1 MFMASKHEEIT
12 PMFLTSVQDNI
23 GHGTFSNEAIK
34 QAELEIAQTL
44 SFRFTLVTPQ
54 TYLDWIEVVFSVL
67 DTTSIVRTILRN
79 AAQACKLSLIY
90 YDMTLYTPGELA
102 IGGVV
107 YSINE
112 MLDND
117 SEIRIPQLQRLQK
130 EVRT

>member
-117 SEIRIPQLQRLQK
+117 SEIRIPQLHRLQK

>member
-1 MFMASKHEEIT
+1 M
-12 PMFLTSVQDNI
+12 
-23 GHGTFSNEAIK
+23 
-34 QAELEIAQTL
+34 
-44 SFRFTLVTPQ
+44 VTPQ
-54 TYLDWIEVVFSVL
+54 TYLDWVEVVFSVL

-79 AAQACKLSLIY
+79 AAQACKLGLIY

-102 IGGVV
+102 LGGVV